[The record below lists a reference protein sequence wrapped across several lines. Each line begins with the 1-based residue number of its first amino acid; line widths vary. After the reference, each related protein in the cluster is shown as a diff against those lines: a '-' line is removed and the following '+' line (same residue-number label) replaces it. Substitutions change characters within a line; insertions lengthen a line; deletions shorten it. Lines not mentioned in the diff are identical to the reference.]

1 MSSRLPSETVVS
13 LNDASNDWYPPQHEP
28 KPWFRSRRLI
38 IFTIAFLTS
47 AALTL
52 GYVYSRPAIYLS
64 YATLLTVAKTAIDLP
79 SGDADIQ
86 HVAIQKQILLGSELL
101 TETSRRLKTVNDTGV
116 QINLSSGEI
125 RQMLD
130 VRPVPETNLIEMVAE
145 GPEPEIL
152 PLLINTWIDVY
163 LDARAAEV
171 SRLLGD
177 TTQIIQDEL
186 DGLAKKIQLKRVEL
200 DQFRQEHDIASIERE
215 ENEALARLKGL
226 NESLNDASEDEV
238 KAKAKLDAINKAI
251 ERGQAVVPQE
261 DTRTLSLLED
271 RAQELR
277 QQLAELNLR
286 YTQEYLNLSPS
297 LKVIPEQ
304 LSALEA
310 EIKRMRQHG
319 QTVVQSDAQQEYAAA
334 KQTADEIRQQLNA
347 HKKKATAFSARFT
360 EHEALKGDL
369 EALESLYRES
379 QERLVQIETRY
390 AGKYP
395 QVDVIERAFLPGAPV
410 YPDYLRDTGI
420 ATAVSIIFSLFCVW
434 IAEFLTRKTEPKPV
448 VNLSGIHLYDRQIKQ
463 DSFELPRQSV
473 DQLPVQNPVLSSPPP
488 REIPAQQIS
497 VLLLSAGD
505 KEKLLI
511 ALLLSGATLEE
522 ITMIKQEDIDA
533 DNGKLMIHGKSPRV
547 LPLSPV
553 LKSLFASDTCRLTDS
568 SGDLLSE
575 EDLAALLTCAIADAD
590 LSESGEINA
599 DSLRQTYLIYLVKQG
614 IRLAE
619 LEKIAGYIPPKI
631 LSSYSLY
638 QPAGPKRSYDE
649 IDLVYPELH
658 NVQFTS

>member
-1 MSSRLPSETVVS
+1 
-13 LNDASNDWYPPQHEP
+13 
-28 KPWFRSRRLI
+28 
-38 IFTIAFLTS
+38 
-47 AALTL
+47 
-52 GYVYSRPAIYLS
+52 
-64 YATLLTVAKTAIDLP
+64 
-79 SGDADIQ
+79 
-86 HVAIQKQILLGSELL
+86 
-101 TETSRRLKTVNDTGV
+101 
-116 QINLSSGEI
+116 
-125 RQMLD
+125 
-130 VRPVPETNLIEMVAE
+130 
-145 GPEPEIL
+145 
-152 PLLINTWIDVY
+152 
-163 LDARAAEV
+163 
-171 SRLLGD
+171 
-177 TTQIIQDEL
+177 
-186 DGLAKKIQLKRVEL
+186 
-200 DQFRQEHDIASIERE
+200 
-215 ENEALARLKGL
+215 
-226 NESLNDASEDEV
+226 
-238 KAKAKLDAINKAI
+238 
-251 ERGQAVVPQE
+251 
-261 DTRTLSLLED
+261 
-271 RAQELR
+271 
-277 QQLAELNLR
+277 
-286 YTQEYLNLSPS
+286 
-297 LKVIPEQ
+297 
-304 LSALEA
+304 
-310 EIKRMRQHG
+310 
-319 QTVVQSDAQQEYAAA
+319 AA

-434 IAEFLTRKTEPKPV
+434 IAEFLTRKTEPRPV